1 MEKKGER
8 GFEERDKVTVIVK
21 IETGEVTWLINGQ
34 ERQRYKMEKI
44 KNKSIEWV
52 PYKDVCGWNQERG
65 VEHLGSR

>member
-52 PYKDVCGWNQERG
+52 PYIRMFVVGTK
-65 VEHLGSR
+65 VEIME